1 MTKRKPQN
9 LSPCLR
15 LALSA
20 VVAIVVEDL
29 EFGLRRAAVFTGAF
43 LADFLRT
50 FLLTFFLTFF
60 LTFLLSLAVL
70 AVPRFDIDGATLLV
84 VVLLRVLD
92 FLLVIW
98 PATKA
103 YTVVT

>member
-20 VVAIVVEDL
+20 MVAIVVEDL

-50 FLLTFFLTFF
+50 FLLTFF